1 MSLFSQI
8 PEEGTLKAA
17 SARTAPLAERMRPRT
32 LDQYVGQEH
41 LLGPG
46 KPLRV
51 EIERDDAAS
60 MILWGPPGVGKT
72 TLAKIIAETTQASF
86 IEFSAVLGGMKEIK
100 QVMVDAEKASGFGSR
115 TILFIDEIHR
125 FNKAQQDAFLPYVER
140 GTIRL
145 IGATTEN
152 PSFEVI
158 AALLSRCRVYR
169 LTPLTDEQLVLL
181 LKRAL
186 SDKERGLGALK
197 VTADEEALE
206 MIASYSNGDARYAY
220 NAVETAAKLAADGS
234 AREGARITR
243 EIVARA
249 LQQRVLL
256 YDKQGEEH
264 YNLIS
269 ALHKSIRNSD
279 ADAALYWLG
288 RMLRAGEDA
297 MYVARRLVRM
307 AVEDIGLAAPEALRM
322 ALAAR
327 DAMDFLGSPEGD
339 LALAQAAVYLALAPK
354 SNALYTAYGEITA
367 EIEAHRAEPVPL
379 HLRNAPTPLMKQ
391 FGYGEGYQ
399 YAHDVEEGVADM
411 DCLPENLRGREF
423 YHPRQQGREK
433 LLAQRMEEIRS
444 IRAAKQAGIKP
455 EA

>member
-1 MSLFSQI
+1 MSLFNQI
-8 PEEGTLKAA
+8 PDESTLKT
-17 SARTAPLAERMRPRT
+17 SRGAPLAERMRPRT
-32 LDQYVGQEH
+32 LDDYVGQEH

-51 EIERDDAAS
+51 EIERDDAGS

-72 TLAKIIAETTQASF
+72 TLAKIIAEVTRASF
-86 IEFSAVLGGMKEIK
+86 IEFSAVMGGIKEIK
-100 QVMVDAEKASGFGSR
+100 QVMVDAEKAAGFGSR

-169 LTPLTDEQLVLL
+169 LNPLSEKELVQL

-186 SDKERGLGALK
+186 ADKERGLGKLN
-197 VTADEEALE
+197 VTADDEVME
-206 MIASYSNGDARYAY
+206 MVASYANGDARYAY
-220 NAVETAAKLAADGS
+220 NALETSTKLATG
-234 AREGARITR
+234 GRITR
-243 EIVARA
+243 ETVQNA

-279 ADAALYWLG
+279 ADASLYWLG
-288 RMLRAGEDA
+288 RMLKAGEDP

-307 AVEDIGLAAPEALRM
+307 AVEDIGLAAPEALRL

-327 DAMDFLGSPEGD
+327 DAIDFLGSPEGD

-379 HLRNAPTPLMKQ
+379 HLRNAPTPLMEQ

-399 YAHDVEEGVADM
+399 YAHDVEGRVADM
-411 DCLPENLRGREF
+411 ECMPDNLRGREF
-423 YHPRQQGREK
+423 YHPTSEGREK
-433 LLAQRMEEIRS
+433 LLAQRMDEVRRIR
-444 IRAAKQAGIKP
+444 RAKQND
-455 EA
+455 